1 MKIKFPAS
9 LVAVGAALVGLSA
22 QVMAAVP
29 DGAQGVFTEAATDAK
44 TILGY
49 AFTCMAAVVGGFVVM
64 KLVKRAVK
72 SAT

>member
-1 MKIKFPAS
+1 MKLNFPAS
-9 LVAVGAALVGLSA
+9 FAAIGASLLGLSA

-29 DGAQGVFTEAATDAK
+29 TGAEGVFTTAADDAK
-44 TILGY
+44 AILGF

>member
-1 MKIKFPAS
+1 MKSKF
-9 LVAVGAALVGLSA
+9 ALVSVVA
-22 QVMAAVP
+22 AAAVIAAPVMAAVP
-29 DGAQGVFTEAATDAK
+29 DGAAEVFTTAAADAK
-44 TILGY
+44 TVLGY